1 MIVDFTRGIVTP
13 ESVWRAIILYG
24 ANSATYKF
32 AFGQT
37 LLELAAQTQSS
48 TLTLEQLAPRY
59 SELLCQALLREPRQA
74 TAGRS
79 KFLDAC
85 RSYNDGEISQQEL
98 WEATRKL
105 GFVNVVEAFPRLG
118 GTHAPIIFYE
128 DRRQDRAVQGV
139 VLTDEMF
146 ALAMA
151 LRTDL
156 DAETAARW
164 RLVETAWSTG
174 VTSGLISP
182 VVGVDANLG
191 ILTIGSDARRRA
203 VTGVVPAFNGYQD
216 GRCAYCGEAFEQCGL
231 GPVVEHVLP
240 FVLKKRG
247 WNGPDVDAV
256 WNLVLACE
264 PCNSSKSGRAPHELW
279 MPWLVQ
285 RNNDLIRSHHPLR
298 ETLMLQTGSAPGER
312 ERFVID
318 AYRAATEA
326 LPSVWIPP
334 QVLSTLTTTR
344 HGRYQGRA

>member
-1 MIVDFTRGIVTP
+1 MRRFNQTP
-13 ESVWRAIILYG
+13 AGCCFGVEVGAECHRERKHLIGENYSLYG
-24 ANSATYKF
+24 TVLSVIFVEDDRGMSAT
-32 AFGQT
+32 Q
-37 LLELAAQTQSS
+37 
-48 TLTLEQLAPRY
+48 
-59 SELLCQALLREPRQA
+59 LRE
-74 TAGRS
+74 
-79 KFLDAC
+79 D
-85 RSYNDGEISQQEL
+85 
-98 WEATRKL
+98 
-105 GFVNVVEAFPRLG
+105 
-118 GTHAPIIFYE
+118 
-128 DRRQDRAVQGV
+128 
-139 VLTDEMF
+139 
-146 ALAMA
+146 
-151 LRTDL
+151 
-156 DAETAARW
+156 

-182 VVGVDANLG
+182 VVGVNSDLG

-216 GRCAYCGEAFEQCGL
+216 GRCAYCGQAFEQCGL

-256 WNLVLACE
+256 WNLVLVCE
-264 PCNSSKSGRAPHELW
+264 PCNSGKSGRAPHELW

-298 ETLMLQTGSAPGER
+298 ETLMLQTGSTPGER

-334 QVLSTLTTTR
+334 QVLS
-344 HGRYQGRA
+344 